1 LLYWKLARGS
11 MGEDVAARE
20 SIACKKLAETYFDIE
35 DNLHL
40 VVGVVRLHSLS
51 ADKLICVQSSASE
64 YNNCKNYLT
73 LGEALMIKSEDIKGE
88 MSIAS

>member
-1 LLYWKLARGS
+1 

-20 SIACKKLAETYFDIE
+20 SIACKKLAETYFHIE

-51 ADKLICVQSSASE
+51 ADKLICVQSNASE
-64 YNNCKNYLT
+64 YNNCKNGHT
-73 LGEALMIKSEDIKGE
+73 LGEVLMIKCKGINGE
-88 MSIAS
+88 MSN